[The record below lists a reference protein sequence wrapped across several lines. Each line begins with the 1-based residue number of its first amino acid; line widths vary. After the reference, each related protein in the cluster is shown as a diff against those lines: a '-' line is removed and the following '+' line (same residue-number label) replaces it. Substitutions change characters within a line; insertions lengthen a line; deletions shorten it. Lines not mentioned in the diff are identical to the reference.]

1 MRVVS
6 GTLRGRKLTPPQGD
20 ERHIRPTSD
29 RVKEALFDVIQFD
42 VEGRD
47 VLDLFA
53 GTGQLGIEAA
63 SRGAK
68 SVTLVDEYAGALR
81 LIRENLERCGLA
93 DKSAIRVSQSDAIA
107 FLRRPGKF
115 DIILLDP
122 PYMTGLIEKS
132 LETIIGLDKLKFG
145 GIIICESIEPKG
157 ELDGFVSKIYKYGK
171 TYLTKYT
178 KINEGDTEQ

>member
-1 MRVVS
+1 MRIVS
-6 GTLRGRKLTPPQGD
+6 GTLRGRRLNAPKD
-20 ERHIRPTSD
+20 DDAHIRPTSD

-68 SVTLVDEYAGALR
+68 SVTLVDEYAGAIR
-81 LIRENLERCGLA
+81 LIRANLEKCGLEE
-93 DKSAIRVSQSDAIA
+93 DRSIHVVQSDATA

-115 DIILLDP
+115 DIIILDP

-132 LETIIGLDKLKFG
+132 LETIIMVDKLEFG
-145 GIIICESIEPKG
+145 GIIICESVEPKG
-157 ELDGFVSKIYKYGK
+157 ELDGFVSKSYKYGK

-178 KINEGDTEQ
+178 RNE